1 MAYIPVGDD
10 TSMLG
15 SFSCGTA
22 CRCESCRSGISGLED
37 ESMLSSFSCGPAC
50 HCESCRPGISGLA
63 ERYVPE
69 EDGRPEP
76 GRTGAYDSLGLVT
89 GERAGVT
96 TGGPRQRQPM
106 VFPPT
111 TIRVRPFLVLDR
123 FLHDQAH
130 PMPFHTPMIDRIAGH
145 VVASW
150 RTPQP
155 VRTIRL
161 VGHTDRTG
169 RGADSVALGLR
180 RAQAIR
186 SGLIA
191 AIERLRPGLTQQVH
205 IIPQSLGETR
215 PVRTDQTP
223 EGRARNRRVAV
234 FLSSIGTTPTPQG
247 LGPTPLPP
255 GAMPPSTP
263 PSSSPSGGRPLDL
276 RVPLPPI
283 RPETPEERLQR
294 ILTTPPPA
302 PLPRRSFNQMFWQ
315 KVDDSLTSTMGR
327 LGVPER
333 LRGPIR
339 DAAHGAIERGTQ
351 SVLDHMLD
359 RTDLSREAKEAIRA
373 TIRAAMQTPVR

>member
-1 MAYIPVGDD
+1 MAYIPVG
-10 TSMLG
+10 
-15 SFSCGTA
+15 
-22 CRCESCRSGISGLED
+22 ED

-50 HCESCRPGISGLA
+50 RCESCRPGISGLA
-63 ERYVPE
+63 EWYVRE
-69 EDGRPEP
+69 EDARPELA
-76 GRTGAYDSLGLVT
+76 RTGGGHSLGLVT

-96 TGGPRQRQPM
+96 TGGLRQRQTL

-111 TIRVRPFLVLDR
+111 TMGMRPFSVLDR
-123 FLHDQAH
+123 FLHDQAR
-130 PMPFHTPMIDRIAGH
+130 PLPFHAPMIDRIAGH

-161 VGHTDRTG
+161 VGHTDPTG
-169 RGADSVALGLR
+169 REAYNLTLGLR

-186 SGLIA
+186 SALIA
-191 AIERLRPGLTQQVH
+191 AIERLRPGLTQQMH

-234 FLSSIGTTPTPQG
+234 FLSSIGTARTPPAS
-247 LGPTPLPP
+247 GPTPPP
-255 GAMPPSTP
+255 TGAVPPTPPPSPSP
-263 PSSSPSGGRPLDL
+263 PGGRPPNL
-276 RVPLPPI
+276 RLPSPPI

-294 ILTTPPPA
+294 ILTTPPPV
-302 PLPRRSFNQMFWQ
+302 PPRRRSFTQMFWR

-327 LGVPER
+327 LGVPAR

-359 RTDLSREAKEAIRA
+359 RTDLSSEAKEAIRA

>member
-1 MAYIPVGDD
+1 MAYIPVG
-10 TSMLG
+10 
-15 SFSCGTA
+15 
-22 CRCESCRSGISGLED
+22 ED

-50 HCESCRPGISGLA
+50 RCGSCGPGISGLA
-63 ERYVPE
+63 EWYVPE

-76 GRTGAYDSLGLVT
+76 GRTGGYYSLGLVT
-89 GERAGVT
+89 GERAGVS
-96 TGGPRQRQPM
+96 TGGLRQRQTM
-106 VFPPT
+106 VFPPVI
-111 TIRVRPFLVLDR
+111 IRVRPFLVLDR
-123 FLHDQAH
+123 FLHDQAR
-130 PMPFHTPMIDRIAGH
+130 PMPFHTPMIDRIASH

-169 RGADSVALGLR
+169 RGAYNLALGLR

-191 AIERLRPGLTQQVH
+191 AIERLRPGLTQQMN

-234 FLSSIGTTPTPQG
+234 FLSSVGTAPTPPG
-247 LGPTPLPP
+247 LGPTPPP
-255 GAMPPSTP
+255 TGAVPPTTP
-263 PSSSPSGGRPLDL
+263 PSPSPPAGRPLNL
-276 RVPLPPI
+276 RVPFPPI

-294 ILTTPPPA
+294 ILTTPPPV
-302 PLPRRSFNQMFWQ
+302 PPPRRSFNQMFWK

-327 LGVPER
+327 LGVPQH
-333 LRGPIR
+333 LRRPIR
-339 DAAHGAIERGTQ
+339 DAAHSAIERGTQ
-351 SVLDHMLD
+351 SLLDHMLD
-359 RTDLSREAKEAIRA
+359 RTELSREAKEAIRA
-373 TIRAAMQTPVR
+373 TIRAAMQSPVR